1 MSMTVQYRGYTISSI
16 PVQPLSTHQW
26 KPSIVISSERE
37 GVVSTQSYTD
47 DTMFGT
53 EEDADLH
60 GITMGQQII
69 DGMAPEVSET

>member
-1 MSMTVQYRGYTISSI
+1 MTVEYRGYTISSI
-16 PVQPLSTHQW
+16 PVQPLGTQQW
-26 KPSIVISSERE
+26 TPSIVISSERE

-53 EEDADLH
+53 EENVDLH

-69 DGMAPEVSET
+69 DGIAPEVSET

>member
-1 MSMTVQYRGYTISSI
+1 MGKTVDYRDYTISSI
-16 PVQPLSTHQW
+16 PVQPLGTQQW

-37 GVVSTQSYTD
+37 GVVSTRSYTD
-47 DTMFGT
+47 DTLFPM
-53 EEDADLH
+53 EVDADLH